1 MMEWT
6 QVAAAIQLPDSRKVP
21 CITHVSHG
29 FGFQE
34 RVFCVRGIFSFY
46 RNPNLMQ

>member
-1 MMEWT
+1 MVEWT
-6 QVAAAIQLPDSRKVP
+6 QVAAAIQLPDSCKVP